1 MSGRSP
7 DSVTRSLSACA
18 LRSQDARRPSSKTL
32 KDFPFALSSTLTEQR
47 GPSPQGA
54 SNFSN
59 SAKDISTIRSPTDGT
74 RWPAAADDL
83 FDAVGREGWSS
94 QLSDFVFL
102 LFSVAIKGI
111 RRFYAVSLKGV
122 SQFQAF
128 PAQPKTCILQR
139 TLYRDKLVTCT
150 ALLVMSLSLVA
161 AFRSAGVRLRL
172 LRGNIVYW
180 QGDCIVNAANVH
192 LEPSR
197 QPEYWRHIGR
207 RDVNSAVHDRAGAV
221 PVLAVSAK
229 MLGRPSLAKE
239 CLSLPLV
246 ESEASSEDWVASAPG
261 HGGRIRCPRG
271 EARLTGGHLLQCKHL
286 IHAVGPDYDTAVR
299 CAGSAKATAEAH
311 EKAKQLLADT
321 YRNAFTLANKASAR
335 SVALPAISCGV
346 NGFGGYD
353 SLDCAAKVSIQ
364 AALENA
370 GNVQSI
376 DFILYDAICAEAW
389 EEAACMTAKR
399 LQLCLVFYRQSA
411 FDFLLRGQAKPPG
424 FRMKFQRRR
433 AFGAGWQDGREV
445 ADWPR
450 AVDSPGDRH
459 RTRTSVSAN
468 SGPWVSVTSHGNE
481 AGIDELVFG
490 RTGCDPHH
498 AASNCLT
505 LDSARGGER
514 GSAMHACDSQE
525 LKQLTNGR
533 HCFLWAC
540 WDVVTVRIAFVLLVL
555 RHTCFSIGKMRPC
568 QIVVIV
574 AVLLA
579 ISFLGQAQQLLRQ
592 RKKIAKQE
600 VNEVMKF
607 DDAFDMAK
615 IRAVQRTAAERKML
629 SQLPIQV
636 GNSGSPMC
644 VRELLGLR
652 KISSTSLF
660 SRRKSNDSL
669 WGSMVLS
676 KIPGSKEEAESEK
689 IMEGRRKSSIKQSF
703 NSFGDVVV
711 AAQAAA
717 RKDLLDSSPRSAKGG
732 RCGQGEEEEPCV

>member
-1 MSGRSP
+1 MAGRSP

-59 SAKDISTIRSPTDGT
+59 SAPLFGRRRTSAPSSGRPRTGPGGQRRPMTSSMPLAGKDGHLSFPTLASTFS
-74 RWPAAADDL
+74 AAL
-83 FDAVGREGWSS
+83 PS
-94 QLSDFVFL
+94 
-102 LFSVAIKGI
+102 K
-111 RRFYAVSLKGV
+111 
-122 SQFQAF
+122 
-128 PAQPKTCILQR
+128 PKTCVLQR

-150 ALLVMSLSLVA
+150 VLLVMSLSLVA
-161 AFRSAGVRLRL
+161 AFRYAGVRLRL
-172 LRGNIVYW
+172 LRGNIVHW

-207 RDVNSAVHDRAGAV
+207 RDVNSAVHDRAG
-221 PVLAVSAK
+221 
-229 MLGRPSLAKE
+229 PSLAKE

-261 HGGRIRCPRG
+261 HGGKVRCPRG

-321 YRNAFTLANKASAR
+321 YKNAFTLANKASAR

-364 AALENA
+364 AALENV

-376 DFILYDAICAEAW
+376 DFILYDAICSEAW
-389 EEAACMTAKR
+389 EEAADANEGVMETKLEWMSSSLAGMAVIR
-399 LQLCLVFYRQSA
+399 TMRPLHE
-411 FDFLLRGQAKPPG
+411 GEPG
-424 FRMKFQRRR
+424 R
-433 AFGAGWQDGREV
+433 
-445 ADWPR
+445 
-450 AVDSPGDRH
+450 
-459 RTRTSVSAN
+459 
-468 SGPWVSVTSHGNE
+468 
-481 AGIDELVFG
+481 
-490 RTGCDPHH
+490 
-498 AASNCLT
+498 
-505 LDSARGGER
+505 
-514 GSAMHACDSQE
+514 AMHAYDSRE
-525 LKQLTNGR
+525 LE
-533 HCFLWAC
+533 
-540 WDVVTVRIAFVLLVL
+540 
-555 RHTCFSIGKMRPC
+555 
-568 QIVVIV
+568 
-574 AVLLA
+574 
-579 ISFLGQAQQLLRQ
+579 AQQLLRQ
-592 RKKIAKQE
+592 RKKMAKQE

-615 IRAVQRTAAERKML
+615 VRAVQRTAAERKML

-689 IMEGRRKSSIKQSF
+689 VLEGRRKSSIKQSF

-732 RCGQGEEEEPCV
+732 ESRRNSLRRGSIAEETVARLLRRSAFNNADLKDQFELKEILDPPAPAEMYTRFKVEDISSFPASEQERIREAFYRFKSIGSSDIDVDDLEKALIHLGYLKIDAQAEFRQTRDIHEPLQ